1 MQLLPRTSFLGL
13 LLLSALAALPLHG
26 QDGQT
31 AGEYAYTPT
40 GTDWDEWDDVNT
52 EAWSSF
58 ESFDMERWV
67 GTWDDQSFG
76 LNFSYESQ
84 TVIWGSQ
91 AAQQS
96 IMPEFV
102 WLGPLFGGE
111 GYTSIKGII
120 PLDSRFSEQMFI
132 YGGWKYHLTPDVDV
146 DIGGNIVLATKQN
159 YGPGVP
165 TPWGSGWSDRGT
177 VYIGLIANCLLHP
190 SVYMEYDFM
199 LDQKNLIFA
208 IQQDWD
214 LHEEFGLPEGL
225 VLDFEAR
232 FGWLSANAWLGNGR
246 TPGGQQWRNGYVYSE
261 NQLNLIYNFFE
272 GFSTYVGV
280 RYAWN
285 NDGTGPTGIN
295 GIEMGP
301 DSMVWFGA
309 GVGYEF

>member
-1 MQLLPRTSFLGL
+1 MRLLPWKIFSL
-13 LLLSALAALPLHG
+13 LLIGLFPALSLFG
-26 QDGQT
+26 QDGDP
-31 AGEYAYTPT
+31 AGKYAYSPAP
-40 GTDWDEWDDVNT
+40 GADWDEWHDVND
-52 EAWSSF
+52 EAWDSF
-58 ESFDMERWV
+58 ASFDMEEWF
-67 GTWDDQSFG
+67 GTWDEQSIA
-76 LNFSYESQ
+76 LKFSYESQ

-96 IMPEFV
+96 IQPELV

-111 GYTSIKGII
+111 GYTSVKGII

-132 YGGWKYHLTPDVDV
+132 YGGWKYHLTPDFDV
-146 DIGGNIVLATKQN
+146 DIGGNIVLSTNQN

-177 VYIGLIANCLLHP
+177 VYIGLIADCFLHP
-190 SVYMEYDFM
+190 AVYAEYDFM
-199 LDQKNLIFA
+199 LDQKNLIFI

-214 LHEEFGLPEGL
+214 LHEELGLPEGF
-225 VLDFEAR
+225 VLDFESR

-246 TPGGQQWRNGYVYSE
+246 APNGQQWRNGYVYSE
-261 NQLNLIYNFFE
+261 SKLDLIYNITE
-272 GFSTYVGV
+272 QLSTYVGV

-295 GIEMGP
+295 NIDMGP

-309 GVGYEF
+309 GIGYEF